1 MAGAYDIGPRV
12 GIDGEKAFN
21 ASIAAIK
28 SNVKNLG
35 SEMKLL
41 TAQFGDNNKSMEA
54 LSAKNEVLRK
64 TITQTEQQLELQNK
78 KYNEQVRVLAN
89 LEGALNKATKE
100 YGEQSAEAIKAQNAF
115 NSYSAKVNKMAADIN
130 QSKAS
135 IASMTRELEDNDR
148 AMEELSGS
156 SGKMNKAF
164 SFAKNAAK
172 KMRDLRTSTD
182 DVAGSMGKAHKHS
195 LTFGDVVKGIVTSEA
210 IIGGFRAIGSAVG
223 DMVRNMAD
231 FAKSGIAVASD
242 LQEVQNVVD
251 VTFGEQGAAAVE
263 DFAKKA
269 AGSFG
274 MSELSAKKFTGTMG
288 AMLKSMNLDDAAVQD
303 MSLALTGLAGDMA
316 SFYNLDAEE
325 AFSKLR
331 SGISGETEPLKQLGI
346 NMSVANLEAYAL
358 SQGINTAW
366 KEMSAA
372 EQATLRYQYIMQTT
386 ADAQG
391 DFARTSDS
399 YANQQRILQLNMENL
414 SASIGKKVL
423 PIITKFSGLLNDLF
437 AGNLSVEGFATR
449 VGTEISN
456 LISGFSANLPA
467 MMEAGGQLIGSVVE
481 GVSRSLPQ
489 VIAAGQKI
497 ITQLQSEIISRLP
510 IAIEWGFSTIEN
522 FASGIVSAVPV
533 IAEKTPLVIDSF
545 LSTVE
550 KYGQEILTKGS
561 EIIGNF
567 AVGIISEIPNLVS
580 KLPQIISSI
589 TRFFADNFP
598 KIAKIGLELVLKL
611 GSAIVSAIPQLVSQ
625 LPAVGKAINDAIR
638 TIIPTL
644 TSTGKDLV
652 KGLWNGAKSWI
663 GQLLSNLRD
672 MAKNIVSTV
681 KNALGIHSPS
691 KVFAEIGKYSAEG
704 IGVGFSDQ
712 IGAVSRQI
720 KSDMGKVIP
729 AAESGIAAAR
739 SGASGVSGASTDM
752 VSAFKEALSG
762 AAVYMDGKRVGSLL
776 TTAQNNTTRAR
787 GQSPAMA

>member
-115 NSYSAKVNKMAADIN
+115 NSYSAKVNKMAAEIN

-135 IASMTRELEDNDR
+135 IANMTRELEDNAQ
-148 AMEELSGS
+148 AMEALSS
-156 SGKMNKAF
+156 NSGKMDKVF
-164 SFAKNAAK
+164 SFAGNAAK
-172 KMRDLRTSTD
+172 KMLGLKTSTD
-182 DVAGSMGKAHKHS
+182 DVADSMEKAHKHS

-210 IIGGFRAIGSAVG
+210 IVGGFRAIGSAVG
-223 DMVRNMAD
+223 DMVRNFAD
-231 FAKSGIAVASD
+231 FAKGGIDVASD

-251 VTFGEQGAAAVE
+251 VTFGEQGSAAVE

-325 AFSKLR
+325 AFAKLR

-346 NMSVANLEAYAL
+346 NMSVANLEAYAM

-372 EQATLRYQYIMQTT
+372 EQATLRYQYIMQAT

-399 YANQQRILQLNMENL
+399 YANQQRILQLNIENL

-423 PIITKFSGLLNDLF
+423 PIITQFSGLLNDLF

-449 VGTEISN
+449 IGTEIGN
-456 LISGFSANLPA
+456 LITEFSANLPA
-467 MMEAGGQLIGSVVE
+467 MMETGSQLIGSVVE

-489 VIAAGQKI
+489 VIAAGSQVLD
-497 ITQLQSEIISRLP
+497 QLVSGLQSGLPGMVESGMDALLGFLDTITAGLPNALQMGFDLLMTVAEGIINKIPDLIARLP
-510 IAIEWGFSTIEN
+510 VLVSEIAKFFTAN
-522 FASGIVSAVPV
+522 FPKFVEMGGKLIFQTASGIIQSIP
-533 IAEKTPLVIDSF
+533 
-545 LSTVE
+545 
-550 KYGQEILTKGS
+550 
-561 EIIGNF
+561 EIINAAG
-567 AVGIISEIPNLVS
+567 
-580 KLPQIISSI
+580 
-589 TRFFADNFP
+589 
-598 KIAKIGLELVLKL
+598 
-611 GSAIVSAIPQLVSQ
+611 
-625 LPAVGKAINDAIR
+625 
-638 TIIPTL
+638 
-644 TSTGKDLV
+644 DLV
-652 KGLWNGAKSWI
+652 EALLTYFIYSVKGFLDI
-663 GQLLSNLRD
+663 G
-672 MAKNIVSTV
+672 KNIVSGIWDGMKSRWTDMTNWITQKVNGIISTV
-681 KNALGIHSPS
+681 KGVLGINSPS
-691 KVFAEIGKYSAEG
+691 KPFTDMGENCADAYGG
-704 IGVGFSDQ
+704 GFSDK
-712 IGAVSRQI
+712 IKSVNRQI

-776 TTAQNNTTRAR
+776 TNAQNNTTRAR
-787 GQSPAMA
+787 GQSPALA

>member
-115 NSYSAKVNKMAADIN
+115 NSYSAKVNKMAAEIN

-135 IASMTRELEDNDR
+135 IANMTRELEDNAQ
-148 AMEELSGS
+148 AMEALSS
-156 SGKMNKAF
+156 NSGKMDKVF
-164 SFAKNAAK
+164 SFAGNAAK
-172 KMRDLRTSTD
+172 KMLGLKTSTD
-182 DVAGSMGKAHKHS
+182 DVAGSMEKAHKHS

-210 IIGGFRAIGSAVG
+210 ILGGFRAIGSAVG
-223 DMVRNMAD
+223 DMVRNFAD

-288 AMLKSMNLDDAAVQD
+288 AMLKSMNLDDDAVQD

-325 AFSKLR
+325 AFAKLR

-346 NMSVANLEAYAL
+346 NMSVANLEAYAM

-372 EQATLRYQYIMQTT
+372 EQATLRYQYIMQAT

-423 PIITKFSGLLNDLF
+423 PIITQFSGLLNDLF

-449 VGTEISN
+449 IGTEIGN
-456 LISGFSANLPA
+456 LITQFSANLPA

-489 VIAAGQKI
+489 VIAAGSQVLDQLVI
-497 ITQLQSEIISRLP
+497 GLQSGLPGMVESGMDALLGFLDTITAGLPNALQMGFDLLMTVAEGIINKIPDLIARLP
-510 IAIEWGFSTIEN
+510 
-522 FASGIVSAVPV
+522 V
-533 IAEKTPLVIDSF
+533 LV
-545 LSTVE
+545 
-550 KYGQEILTKGS
+550 S
-561 EIIGNF
+561 EI
-567 AVGIISEIPNLVS
+567 A
-580 KLPQIISSI
+580 K
-589 TRFFADNFP
+589 FFTANFP
-598 KIAKIGLELVLKL
+598 KFVEMGGKLIFQTASGLIQ
-611 GSAIVSAIPQLVSQ
+611 SIPEI
-625 LPAVGKAINDAIR
+625 INAA
-638 TIIPTL
+638 
-644 TSTGKDLV
+644 GDLV
-652 KGLWNGAKSWI
+652 EALLTYFVYRVKGFLDI
-663 GQLLSNLRD
+663 G
-672 MAKNIVSTV
+672 KNIVSGIWDGMKSRWTDMTNWITQKLNGIISTV
-681 KNALGIHSPS
+681 KGVLGIHSPS

-720 KSDMGKVIP
+720 KSDMGKIIP
-729 AAESGIAAAR
+729 AAESGVVSAR
-739 SGASGVSGASTDM
+739 SGVGSVSSASPDM
-752 VSAFKEALSG
+752 VAAFKEALSG

>member
-89 LEGALNKATKE
+89 LEGALNKATAE
-100 YGEQSAEAIKAQNAF
+100 YGEQSAQAIKAQNAF

-135 IASMTRELEDNDR
+135 IANMTRELEDNAR
-148 AMEELSGS
+148 AMEDLSGS
-156 SGKMNKAF
+156 SGKMDKVF
-164 SFAKNAAK
+164 SFAGNAAK
-172 KMRDLRTSTD
+172 KMLGLKTSTD
-182 DVAGSMGKAHKHS
+182 DVAGSMEKAHKHS

-223 DMVRNMAD
+223 DMVRNFAD
-231 FAKSGIAVASD
+231 FAKGGLEVASD

-251 VTFGEQGAAAVE
+251 VTFGEKGAAAVE

-269 AGSFG
+269 AGNFG

-346 NMSVANLEAYAL
+346 NMSVANLEAYAM

-372 EQATLRYQYIMQTT
+372 EQATLRYQYIMQAT

-391 DFARTSDS
+391 DFARTSDG

-423 PIITKFSGLLNDLF
+423 PIITQFSGLLNDLF
-437 AGNLSVEGFATR
+437 AGNLSIEGFATR

-456 LISGFSANLPA
+456 LISEFSANLPA
-467 MMEAGGQLIGSVVE
+467 MMETGTQLIGSVVE

-489 VIAAGQKI
+489 VIAAGSQVLD
-497 ITQLQSEIISRLP
+497 QLVRGLQSGLPGMVESGMDALLGFLDTITAGLPNALQMGFDLLMTVAEGIINKIPDLIARLP
-510 IAIEWGFSTIEN
+510 
-522 FASGIVSAVPV
+522 V
-533 IAEKTPLVIDSF
+533 LV
-545 LSTVE
+545 
-550 KYGQEILTKGS
+550 S
-561 EIIGNF
+561 EI
-567 AVGIISEIPNLVS
+567 A
-580 KLPQIISSI
+580 K
-589 TRFFADNFP
+589 FFTANFP
-598 KIAKIGLELVLKL
+598 KFVEMGGKLIFQTASGLIQ
-611 GSAIVSAIPQLVSQ
+611 SIPEI
-625 LPAVGKAINDAIR
+625 INAA
-638 TIIPTL
+638 
-644 TSTGKDLV
+644 GDLV
-652 KGLWNGAKSWI
+652 EALMTYFVYRVKGFLDI
-663 GQLLSNLRD
+663 G
-672 MAKNIVSTV
+672 KNIVSGIWDGMKSRWTDMTNWITQKVNGIISTV
-681 KNALGIHSPS
+681 KGVLGIHSPS
-691 KVFAEIGKYSAEG
+691 KAFAEIGKYSAEG

-720 KSDMGKVIP
+720 KTDMGKIIP
-729 AAESGIAAAR
+729 AAESGIVAAR
-739 SGASGVSGASTDM
+739 SGASGISGTSTDM

>member
-89 LEGALNKATKE
+89 LEGALNKATAE
-100 YGEQSAEAIKAQNAF
+100 YGEQSAQAIKAQNAF
-115 NSYSAKVNKMAADIN
+115 NSYSAKVTKLAADIN

-135 IASMTRELEDNDR
+135 IANMTRELEDNAR
-148 AMEELSGS
+148 AMEDLSGS
-156 SGKMNKAF
+156 SGKMDKVF
-164 SFAKNAAK
+164 SFAGNAAK
-172 KMRDLRTSTD
+172 KMLGLKTSTD
-182 DVAGSMGKAHKHS
+182 DVADSMEKAHKHS

-210 IIGGFRAIGSAVG
+210 IVGGFRAIGSAVG

-231 FAKSGIAVASD
+231 FAKGGLEVASD

-251 VTFGEQGAAAVE
+251 VTFGEKGAAVVE

-274 MSELSAKKFTGTMG
+274 MSELSAKQFTGTMG
-288 AMLKSMNLDDAAVQD
+288 AMLKSMNLDDDAVQD

-372 EQATLRYQYIMQTT
+372 EQATLRYQYIMQAT

-423 PIITKFSGLLNDLF
+423 PVITQFSGLLNDLF
-437 AGNLSVEGFATR
+437 AGNMSIEGFSTR
-449 VGTEISN
+449 IGTEIGN
-456 LISGFSANLPA
+456 LITQFSANLPA

-489 VIAAGQKI
+489 VLAAGSQVLD
-497 ITQLQSEIISRLP
+497 QLVSGLQSGLPGMVESGMDALLSFIDTITAGLPDALQMGFDLLMTVAEGIINKIPDLIARLP
-510 IAIEWGFSTIEN
+510 VLISEIAKFFTAN
-522 FASGIVSAVPV
+522 FPKFVEMGGKLIFQTASGIVQSIP
-533 IAEKTPLVIDSF
+533 
-545 LSTVE
+545 
-550 KYGQEILTKGS
+550 
-561 EIIGNF
+561 EIINAAG
-567 AVGIISEIPNLVS
+567 
-580 KLPQIISSI
+580 
-589 TRFFADNFP
+589 
-598 KIAKIGLELVLKL
+598 
-611 GSAIVSAIPQLVSQ
+611 
-625 LPAVGKAINDAIR
+625 
-638 TIIPTL
+638 
-644 TSTGKDLV
+644 DLV
-652 KGLWNGAKSWI
+652 EALLTYFIYRVKGFLDI
-663 GQLLSNLRD
+663 G
-672 MAKNIVSTV
+672 KNIVSGIWDGMKSRWTDMTNWITQKVNGIISTV
-681 KNALGIHSPS
+681 KGVLGINSPS

-720 KSDMGKVIP
+720 KSDMSKVVP
-729 AAESGIAAAR
+729 AAESGIVTAR
-739 SGASGVSGASTDM
+739 SGASAVSGASSDM
-752 VSAFKEALSG
+752 VAAFKEALSG

-776 TTAQNNTTRAR
+776 TNAQNNTTRAR

>member
-115 NSYSAKVNKMAADIN
+115 NSYSAKVNKMAAEIN

-135 IASMTRELEDNDR
+135 IANMTRELEDNAQ
-148 AMEELSGS
+148 AMEALSS
-156 SGKMNKAF
+156 NSGKMDKVF
-164 SFAKNAAK
+164 SFAGNAAK
-172 KMRDLRTSTD
+172 KMLGLKTSTD
-182 DVAGSMGKAHKHS
+182 DVADSMEKAHKHS

-223 DMVRNMAD
+223 DMVRNFAD
-231 FAKSGIAVASD
+231 FAKGGIDVASD

-251 VTFGEQGAAAVE
+251 VTFGEKGAAAVE

-303 MSLALTGLAGDMA
+303 MSLSLTGLAGDIA

-325 AFSKLR
+325 AFAKLR

-346 NMSVANLEAYAL
+346 NMSVANLEAYAM

-372 EQATLRYQYIMQTT
+372 EQATLRYQYIMQAT

-414 SASIGKKVL
+414 SASIGEKVL
-423 PIITKFSGLLNDLF
+423 PIITQFSGLLNDLF

-449 VGTEISN
+449 IGTEIGN
-456 LISGFSANLPA
+456 LITEFSANLPA
-467 MMEAGGQLIGSVVE
+467 MMETGSQLIGSVME

-489 VIAAGQKI
+489 VIAAGSQVLD
-497 ITQLQSEIISRLP
+497 QLVSGLQSGLPGMVESGMDALLGFLDTITAGRPNALQMGFDLLMTVAEGIINKIPDLIARLP
-510 IAIEWGFSTIEN
+510 
-522 FASGIVSAVPV
+522 V
-533 IAEKTPLVIDSF
+533 LV
-545 LSTVE
+545 
-550 KYGQEILTKGS
+550 S
-561 EIIGNF
+561 EI
-567 AVGIISEIPNLVS
+567 A
-580 KLPQIISSI
+580 K
-589 TRFFADNFP
+589 FFTANFP
-598 KIAKIGLELVLKL
+598 KFVEMGGKLIFQTASGLIQ
-611 GSAIVSAIPQLVSQ
+611 SIPEI
-625 LPAVGKAINDAIR
+625 INAA
-638 TIIPTL
+638 
-644 TSTGKDLV
+644 GDLV
-652 KGLWNGAKSWI
+652 EALLTYFIYRVKGFLDI
-663 GQLLSNLRD
+663 G
-672 MAKNIVSTV
+672 KNIVSGIWDGMKSRWTDMTNWITQKVNGIISTV
-681 KNALGIHSPS
+681 KGVLGINSPS

-739 SGASGVSGASTDM
+739 SGASGVSSASTDM

>member
-89 LEGALNKATKE
+89 LEGALNKATAE
-100 YGEQSAEAIKAQNAF
+100 YGEQSSQAIKAQNAF
-115 NSYSAKVNKMAADIN
+115 NSYSARVNKMAADIN

-135 IASMTRELEDNDR
+135 IASMTRELEDNAR
-148 AMEELSGS
+148 AMEDLSGS
-156 SGKMNKAF
+156 SGKMDKVF
-164 SFAKNAAK
+164 SFAGNAAK
-172 KMRDLRTSTD
+172 KMLGLKTSTD
-182 DVAGSMGKAHKHS
+182 DVAGSMEKAHKHS

-251 VTFGEQGAAAVE
+251 VTFGEKGAAAVE

-325 AFSKLR
+325 AFAKLR

-372 EQATLRYQYIMQTT
+372 EQATLRYQYIMQAT

-423 PIITKFSGLLNDLF
+423 PIITQFSGLLNDLF
-437 AGNLSVEGFATR
+437 AGNLSIEGFATR

-467 MMEAGGQLIGSVVE
+467 MMETGTQLIGSVVE

-489 VIAAGQKI
+489 VIAAGSQVLD
-497 ITQLQSEIISRLP
+497 QLVSGLQSGLPGMVESGMDALLGFLDTITAGLPNALQMGFDLLMTVAEGIINKIPDLIARLP
-510 IAIEWGFSTIEN
+510 
-522 FASGIVSAVPV
+522 V
-533 IAEKTPLVIDSF
+533 LV
-545 LSTVE
+545 
-550 KYGQEILTKGS
+550 S
-561 EIIGNF
+561 EI
-567 AVGIISEIPNLVS
+567 A
-580 KLPQIISSI
+580 K
-589 TRFFADNFP
+589 FFTANFP
-598 KIAKIGLELVLKL
+598 KFVEMGGKLIFQTASGLIQ
-611 GSAIVSAIPQLVSQ
+611 SIPEI
-625 LPAVGKAINDAIR
+625 INAA
-638 TIIPTL
+638 
-644 TSTGKDLV
+644 GDLV
-652 KGLWNGAKSWI
+652 EALMTYFVYRVKGFLDI
-663 GQLLSNLRD
+663 G
-672 MAKNIVSTV
+672 KNIVSGIWDGMKSRWTDMTNWITQKVNGIISTV
-681 KNALGIHSPS
+681 KGVLGIHSPS

-720 KSDMGKVIP
+720 KSDMGKIIP
-729 AAESGIAAAR
+729 AAENGALAVR
-739 SGASGVSGASTDM
+739 SGSTGGVPGASSDM
-752 VSAFKEALSG
+752 VAAFKEALSG

>member
-89 LEGALNKATKE
+89 LEGSLNKATKE

-135 IASMTRELEDNDR
+135 IANMTRELEDNAR
-148 AMEELSGS
+148 AMEDLSGS
-156 SGKMNKAF
+156 SGKMDNVF
-164 SFAKNAAK
+164 SFAGNAAK
-172 KMRDLRTSTD
+172 KMLGLKTSTD
-182 DVAGSMGKAHKHS
+182 DVADSMENAHKHS

-210 IIGGFRAIGSAVG
+210 IVGGFRAIGSAVG
-223 DMVRNMAD
+223 DMVRNLAD
-231 FAKSGIAVASD
+231 FAKGGLEVASD

-251 VTFGEQGAAAVE
+251 VTFGEKGAAVVE

-288 AMLKSMNLDDAAVQD
+288 AMLKSMNLDDDAVQD

-372 EQATLRYQYIMQTT
+372 EQATLRYQYIMQAT

-399 YANQQRILQLNMENL
+399 YANQQRILQLNLENL
-414 SASIGKKVL
+414 SASIGGKVL
-423 PIITKFSGLLNDLF
+423 PIITQFSGLLNDLF

-449 VGTEISN
+449 IGTEIGN
-456 LISGFSANLPA
+456 LITGFSANLPA
-467 MMEAGGQLIGSVVE
+467 MMETGTQLIGSVVE

-489 VIAAGQKI
+489 VIAAGSQVLD
-497 ITQLQSEIISRLP
+497 QLVSGLQSGLPGMVESGMDALLGFLDTITAGLPNALQMGFDLLMTVAEGIINKIPDLIARLP
-510 IAIEWGFSTIEN
+510 
-522 FASGIVSAVPV
+522 V
-533 IAEKTPLVIDSF
+533 LV
-545 LSTVE
+545 
-550 KYGQEILTKGS
+550 S
-561 EIIGNF
+561 EI
-567 AVGIISEIPNLVS
+567 A
-580 KLPQIISSI
+580 K
-589 TRFFADNFP
+589 FFTANFP
-598 KIAKIGLELVLKL
+598 KFVEMGGKLIFQTASGLIQ
-611 GSAIVSAIPQLVSQ
+611 SIPEI
-625 LPAVGKAINDAIR
+625 INAA
-638 TIIPTL
+638 
-644 TSTGKDLV
+644 GDLV
-652 KGLWNGAKSWI
+652 EALMTYFVYRVKGFLDI
-663 GQLLSNLRD
+663 G
-672 MAKNIVSTV
+672 KNIVSGIWDGMKSRWTDMTNWITQKVNGIISTV
-681 KNALGIHSPS
+681 KGVLGIHSPS

-729 AAESGIAAAR
+729 AAESGIVAAR
-739 SGASGVSGASTDM
+739 SGASGVSGASPDM
-752 VSAFKEALSG
+752 VAAFKEALSG

>member
-115 NSYSAKVNKMAADIN
+115 NSYSAKVNKMAANIN

-135 IASMTRELEDNDR
+135 IANMTRELEDNAQ
-148 AMEELSGS
+148 AMEALSS
-156 SGKMNKAF
+156 NSGKMDKVF
-164 SFAKNAAK
+164 SFAGNAAK
-172 KMRDLRTSTD
+172 KMLGLKTSTD
-182 DVAGSMGKAHKHS
+182 DVADSMEKAHKHS

-210 IIGGFRAIGSAVG
+210 IVGGFRAIGSAVG
-223 DMVRNMAD
+223 DMVRNFAD
-231 FAKSGIAVASD
+231 FAKGGIDVASD

-251 VTFGEQGAAAVE
+251 VTFGEKGAAAVE

-346 NMSVANLEAYAL
+346 NMSVANLEAYAM

-372 EQATLRYQYIMQTT
+372 EQATLRYQYIMQAT

-423 PIITKFSGLLNDLF
+423 PIITQFSGLLNDLF

-449 VGTEISN
+449 IGTEIGN
-456 LISGFSANLPA
+456 LITGFSANLPA

-489 VIAAGQKI
+489 VIAAGSQVLD
-497 ITQLQSEIISRLP
+497 QLVSGLQSGLPGMVESGMDALLGFLDTITAGLPNALQMGFDLLMTVAEGIINKIPDLIARLP
-510 IAIEWGFSTIEN
+510 
-522 FASGIVSAVPV
+522 V
-533 IAEKTPLVIDSF
+533 LV
-545 LSTVE
+545 
-550 KYGQEILTKGS
+550 S
-561 EIIGNF
+561 EI
-567 AVGIISEIPNLVS
+567 A
-580 KLPQIISSI
+580 K
-589 TRFFADNFP
+589 FFTANFP
-598 KIAKIGLELVLKL
+598 KFVEMGGKLIFQTASGLIQ
-611 GSAIVSAIPQLVSQ
+611 SIPEI
-625 LPAVGKAINDAIR
+625 INAA
-638 TIIPTL
+638 
-644 TSTGKDLV
+644 GDLV
-652 KGLWNGAKSWI
+652 EALLTYFIYRVKGFLDI
-663 GQLLSNLRD
+663 G
-672 MAKNIVSTV
+672 KNIVSGIWDGMKSRWTDMTNWITQKVNGIISTV
-681 KNALGIHSPS
+681 KGVLGIHSPS

-720 KSDMGKVIP
+720 KSDMGKIIP
-729 AAESGIAAAR
+729 AAESGAATAKR
-739 SGASGVSGASTDM
+739 SAISATGASPDM
-752 VSAFKEALSG
+752 VAAFKEALSG

-776 TTAQNNTTRAR
+776 TNAQNNTTRAR

>member
-89 LEGALNKATKE
+89 LEGALNKATAE
-100 YGEQSAEAIKAQNAF
+100 YGEQSAQAIKAQNAF
-115 NSYSAKVNKMAADIN
+115 NSYSAKVNKLAADIN

-135 IASMTRELEDNDR
+135 IANMTRELKDNDR
-148 AMEELSGS
+148 AMEDLSGN
-156 SGKMNKAF
+156 SGKMDKAF

-172 KMRDLRTSTD
+172 KMRDLRTNTD
-182 DVAGSMGKAHKHS
+182 DVAGSMEKAHKHS
-195 LTFGDVVKGIVTSEA
+195 LTFGDVVKGIVTSQA
-210 IIGGFRAIGSAVG
+210 IVGGFRAIGNAVG

-251 VTFGEQGAAAVE
+251 VTFGEQGAAVVE

-372 EQATLRYQYIMQTT
+372 EQATLRYQYIMQAT

-423 PIITKFSGLLNDLF
+423 PIITQFSGLLNDLF
-437 AGNLSVEGFATR
+437 AGNLSIEGFATR
-449 VGTEISN
+449 VGTEIGN

-489 VIAAGQKI
+489 VIAAGSQVLEQMVSGLQAGLPGMVESGMDALLSFIDTITAGLPDALQMGFDLLMTVAEGIIRKI
-497 ITQLQSEIISRLP
+497 PDLIARLPVLISEI
-510 IAIEWGFSTIEN
+510 AKFFTAN
-522 FASGIVSAVPV
+522 FPKFVEMGGKLIFQTASGIVQSIP
-533 IAEKTPLVIDSF
+533 
-545 LSTVE
+545 
-550 KYGQEILTKGS
+550 
-561 EIIGNF
+561 EIINAAG
-567 AVGIISEIPNLVS
+567 
-580 KLPQIISSI
+580 
-589 TRFFADNFP
+589 
-598 KIAKIGLELVLKL
+598 
-611 GSAIVSAIPQLVSQ
+611 
-625 LPAVGKAINDAIR
+625 
-638 TIIPTL
+638 
-644 TSTGKDLV
+644 DLV
-652 KGLWNGAKSWI
+652 EALLTYFIYRVKGFIDI
-663 GQLLSNLRD
+663 G
-672 MAKNIVSTV
+672 KNIVSGIWDGMKARWTDMTNWITQKVNGIISTV
-681 KNALGIHSPS
+681 KGVLGIHSPS

-720 KSDMGKVIP
+720 KSDMGKIIP
-729 AAESGIAAAR
+729 ATESGAVAVRSGGTGRA
-739 SGASGVSGASTDM
+739 SGASSDM
-752 VSAFKEALSG
+752 VAAFKEALSG

-776 TTAQNNTTRAR
+776 TNAQNNTTRAR
-787 GQSPAMA
+787 GQSPALA

>member
-12 GIDGEKAFN
+12 GVDGEKAFN

-115 NSYSAKVNKMAADIN
+115 NSYSARVNKMAADIN

-135 IASMTRELEDNDR
+135 IANMTRELEDNAR
-148 AMEELSGS
+148 AMEDLSGS
-156 SGKMNKAF
+156 SGKMDKVF
-164 SFAKNAAK
+164 SFAGNAAK
-172 KMRDLRTSTD
+172 KMLGLKTSTD
-182 DVAGSMGKAHKHS
+182 DVAGSMEKAHKHS

-231 FAKSGIAVASD
+231 FVKSGIAVASD

-251 VTFGEQGAAAVE
+251 VTFGEQGAAVVE

-372 EQATLRYQYIMQTT
+372 EQATLRYQYIMQAT

-423 PIITKFSGLLNDLF
+423 PITTQFSGLLNDLF
-437 AGNLSVEGFATR
+437 AGNLSIEGFATR

-489 VIAAGQKI
+489 VIAAGSQVLDQLVSGLQAGLPGMVESGMDALLGFLDTITAGLPDALQMGFDLLMTVAEGIINKI
-497 ITQLQSEIISRLP
+497 PDLIARLPVLVSEI
-510 IAIEWGFSTIEN
+510 AKFFTAN
-522 FASGIVSAVPV
+522 FPKFVEMGGKLIFQTASGIVQSIP
-533 IAEKTPLVIDSF
+533 
-545 LSTVE
+545 
-550 KYGQEILTKGS
+550 
-561 EIIGNF
+561 EIINAAGDLVEAIMTYFVYRVKGFVDIGKNL
-567 AVGIISEIPNLVS
+567 VGGIWDGMKSRWTDMTNWITQKVNGIIS
-580 KLPQIISSI
+580 
-589 TRFFADNFP
+589 T
-598 KIAKIGLELVLKL
+598 
-611 GSAIVSAIPQLVSQ
+611 
-625 LPAVGKAINDAIR
+625 
-638 TIIPTL
+638 
-644 TSTGKDLV
+644 V
-652 KGLWNGAKSWI
+652 KG
-663 GQLLSNLRD
+663 
-672 MAKNIVSTV
+672 V
-681 KNALGIHSPS
+681 LGIHSPS

-720 KSDMGKVIP
+720 KSDMGKIIP
-729 AAESGIAAAR
+729 AAESGVTAAR
-739 SGASGVSGASTDM
+739 SGASGVSAASPDM

-776 TTAQNNTTRAR
+776 TNAQNNTTRAR
-787 GQSPAMA
+787 GQSPALA

>member
-135 IASMTRELEDNDR
+135 IASMTRELEDNAR
-148 AMEELSGS
+148 AMEDLSGS
-156 SGKMNKAF
+156 SGKMDKVF
-164 SFAKNAAK
+164 SFAGNAAK
-172 KMRDLRTSTD
+172 KMLGLKTSTD
-182 DVAGSMGKAHKHS
+182 DVAGSMEKAHKHS

-231 FAKSGIAVASD
+231 YAKSGIAVASD

-303 MSLALTGLAGDMA
+303 MSLSLTGLAGDMA

-325 AFSKLR
+325 AFAKLR

-346 NMSVANLEAYAL
+346 NMSVANLEAYAM

-372 EQATLRYQYIMQTT
+372 EQATLRYQYIMQAT

-414 SASIGKKVL
+414 SASIGGKVL
-423 PIITKFSGLLNDLF
+423 PIITQFSGLLNDLF

-449 VGTEISN
+449 IGTEIGN
-456 LISGFSANLPA
+456 LITEFSANLPA
-467 MMEAGGQLIGSVVE
+467 MMETGSQLIGSVVE

-489 VIAAGQKI
+489 VIAAGSQVLD
-497 ITQLQSEIISRLP
+497 QLVSGLQSGLPGMVESGMDALLGFLDTITAGLPNALQMGFDLLMTVAEGIINKIPDLIARLP
-510 IAIEWGFSTIEN
+510 
-522 FASGIVSAVPV
+522 V
-533 IAEKTPLVIDSF
+533 LV
-545 LSTVE
+545 
-550 KYGQEILTKGS
+550 S
-561 EIIGNF
+561 EI
-567 AVGIISEIPNLVS
+567 A
-580 KLPQIISSI
+580 K
-589 TRFFADNFP
+589 FFTANFP
-598 KIAKIGLELVLKL
+598 KFVEMGGKLIFQTASGLIQ
-611 GSAIVSAIPQLVSQ
+611 SIPEI
-625 LPAVGKAINDAIR
+625 INAA
-638 TIIPTL
+638 
-644 TSTGKDLV
+644 GDLV
-652 KGLWNGAKSWI
+652 EALLTYFVYRVKGFLDI
-663 GQLLSNLRD
+663 G
-672 MAKNIVSTV
+672 KNIVSGIWDGMKSSWTDMTNWITQKVNGIISTV
-681 KNALGIHSPS
+681 KGVLGINSPS

-720 KSDMGKVIP
+720 KSDMGKIIP
-729 AAESGIAAAR
+729 AAASGVVSAR
-739 SGASGVSGASTDM
+739 SGVGSVSGASPDM
-752 VSAFKEALSG
+752 VAAFKEALSG

>member
-135 IASMTRELEDNDR
+135 IANMTRELEDNAQ
-148 AMEELSGS
+148 AMEALSS
-156 SGKMNKAF
+156 NSGKMDKVF
-164 SFAKNAAK
+164 SFAGNAAK
-172 KMRDLRTSTD
+172 KMLGLKTSTD
-182 DVAGSMGKAHKHS
+182 DVSNSMEKAHKHS

-223 DMVRNMAD
+223 DMVRNFAD
-231 FAKSGIAVASD
+231 FAKGGIDVASD

-251 VTFGEQGAAAVE
+251 VTFGEKGAAAVE

-346 NMSVANLEAYAL
+346 NMSVANLEAYAM

-372 EQATLRYQYIMQTT
+372 EQATLRYQYIMQAT

-423 PIITKFSGLLNDLF
+423 PIITQFSGLLNDLF

-449 VGTEISN
+449 ISTEIGN
-456 LISGFSANLPA
+456 LITGFSANLPA
-467 MMEAGGQLIGSVVE
+467 MMETGGQLIGSVVE

-489 VIAAGQKI
+489 VIAAGSQVLD
-497 ITQLQSEIISRLP
+497 QLVSGLQSGLPGMVESGMDALLGFLDTITAGLPNALQMGFDLLMTVAEGIINKIPDLIARLP
-510 IAIEWGFSTIEN
+510 VLVSEIAKFFTAN
-522 FASGIVSAVPV
+522 FPKFVEMGGKLIFQTASGIIQSIP
-533 IAEKTPLVIDSF
+533 
-545 LSTVE
+545 
-550 KYGQEILTKGS
+550 
-561 EIIGNF
+561 EIINAAG
-567 AVGIISEIPNLVS
+567 
-580 KLPQIISSI
+580 
-589 TRFFADNFP
+589 
-598 KIAKIGLELVLKL
+598 
-611 GSAIVSAIPQLVSQ
+611 
-625 LPAVGKAINDAIR
+625 
-638 TIIPTL
+638 
-644 TSTGKDLV
+644 DLV
-652 KGLWNGAKSWI
+652 EALLTYFIYRVKGFLDI
-663 GQLLSNLRD
+663 G
-672 MAKNIVSTV
+672 KNIVSGIWDGMKSRWTDMTNWITQKVNGIISTV
-681 KNALGIHSPS
+681 KGVLGIHSPS

-720 KSDMGKVIP
+720 KSDMGKIIP
-729 AAESGIAAAR
+729 AAESGVVSAR
-739 SGASGVSGASTDM
+739 SGVGSVSSASPDM
-752 VSAFKEALSG
+752 VAAFKEALSG

>member
-115 NSYSAKVNKMAADIN
+115 NSYSARVNKMAADIN

-135 IASMTRELEDNDR
+135 IASMTRELKDNDR
-148 AMEELSGS
+148 AMEDLSGN
-156 SGKMNKAF
+156 SGKMDKAF

-172 KMRDLRTSTD
+172 KMRDLRTNTD
-182 DVAGSMGKAHKHS
+182 DVAGSMEKAHKHS

-251 VTFGEQGAAAVE
+251 VTFGEQGAAVVE

-331 SGISGETEPLKQLGI
+331 SGLSGETEPLKQLGI

-372 EQATLRYQYIMQTT
+372 EQATLRYQYIMQAT

-423 PIITKFSGLLNDLF
+423 PIITQFSGLLNGLF

-456 LISGFSANLPA
+456 LTSGFSANLPA
-467 MMEAGGQLIGSVVE
+467 MMEAGSQLIGSVVG

-489 VIAAGQKI
+489 AIVAGQKI
-497 ITQLQSEIISRLP
+497 LTQLQSEIISRLP
-510 IAIEWGFSTIEN
+510 IAIEWGFSAIEN

-720 KSDMGKVIP
+720 KSDMGKIIP
-729 AAESGIAAAR
+729 AAESGVTAAR
-739 SGASGVSGASTDM
+739 SSASGVSGASTDM

-776 TTAQNNTTRAR
+776 TNAQNNTTRAR
-787 GQSPAMA
+787 GQSPALA

>member
-115 NSYSAKVNKMAADIN
+115 NSYSAKVNKMAAEIN

-135 IASMTRELEDNDR
+135 IANMTRELEDNAQ
-148 AMEELSGS
+148 AMEALSS
-156 SGKMNKAF
+156 NSGKMDKVF
-164 SFAKNAAK
+164 SFAGNAAK
-172 KMRDLRTSTD
+172 KMLGLKTSTD
-182 DVAGSMGKAHKHS
+182 DVADSMEKAHNHS

-210 IIGGFRAIGSAVG
+210 IVGGFRAIGSAVG
-223 DMVRNMAD
+223 DMVRNFAD
-231 FAKSGIAVASD
+231 FAKGGIDVASD

-288 AMLKSMNLDDAAVQD
+288 AMLKSMNLDDDAVQD

-372 EQATLRYQYIMQTT
+372 EQATLRYQYIMQAT

-414 SASIGKKVL
+414 SASIGGKVL
-423 PIITKFSGLLNDLF
+423 PIITQFSGLLNDLF

-449 VGTEISN
+449 IGTEIGN
-456 LISGFSANLPA
+456 LITQFSANLPA

-489 VIAAGQKI
+489 VLAAGSQVLDQLVSGLQSGLPGMVESGMNALLSFLDAITAGLPDALQMGFDLLMTVAEGIIQKI
-497 ITQLQSEIISRLP
+497 PDLIARLP
-510 IAIEWGFSTIEN
+510 QLISSLARFFIEN
-522 FASGIVSAVPV
+522 WPKVIDMGGQLVYSLAKGVVQNIPELLSSALDLVEAVLTFFTEKIRFFRDIGVNIVSGLWDG
-533 IAEKTPLVIDSF
+533 IKSRWTNMTSWLTEKVD
-545 LSTVE
+545 
-550 KYGQEILTKGS
+550 
-561 EIIGNF
+561 
-567 AVGIISEIPNLVS
+567 GIIS
-580 KLPQIISSI
+580 
-589 TRFFADNFP
+589 T
-598 KIAKIGLELVLKL
+598 
-611 GSAIVSAIPQLVSQ
+611 
-625 LPAVGKAINDAIR
+625 
-638 TIIPTL
+638 
-644 TSTGKDLV
+644 V
-652 KGLWNGAKSWI
+652 KG
-663 GQLLSNLRD
+663 
-672 MAKNIVSTV
+672 V
-681 KNALGIHSPS
+681 LGINSPS

-720 KSDMGKVIP
+720 KSDMGKIIP
-729 AAESGIAAAR
+729 AAESGAVAVR
-739 SGASGVSGASTDM
+739 SGSTSGVSSASSDM
-752 VSAFKEALSG
+752 VAAFKEALSG

>member
-115 NSYSAKVNKMAADIN
+115 NSYSAKVNKMAAEIN

-135 IASMTRELEDNDR
+135 IANMTRELEDNAQ
-148 AMEELSGS
+148 AMEALSS
-156 SGKMNKAF
+156 NSGKMDKVF
-164 SFAKNAAK
+164 SFAGNAAK
-172 KMRDLRTSTD
+172 KMLGLKTSTD
-182 DVAGSMGKAHKHS
+182 DVSNSMEKAHKHS

-223 DMVRNMAD
+223 DMVRNFAD
-231 FAKSGIAVASD
+231 FAKGGIDVASD

-251 VTFGEQGAAAVE
+251 VTFGEKGAAAVE

-346 NMSVANLEAYAL
+346 NMSVANLEAYAM

-372 EQATLRYQYIMQTT
+372 EQATLRYQYIMQAT

-423 PIITKFSGLLNDLF
+423 PIITQFSGLLNDLF

-449 VGTEISN
+449 IGTEIGN
-456 LISGFSANLPA
+456 LITGFSANLPA

-489 VIAAGQKI
+489 VIAAGSQVLD
-497 ITQLQSEIISRLP
+497 QLVSGLQSGLPGMVESGMDALLGFLDTITAGLPNALQMGFDLLMTVAEGIINKIPDLIARLP
-510 IAIEWGFSTIEN
+510 
-522 FASGIVSAVPV
+522 V
-533 IAEKTPLVIDSF
+533 LV
-545 LSTVE
+545 
-550 KYGQEILTKGS
+550 S
-561 EIIGNF
+561 EI
-567 AVGIISEIPNLVS
+567 A
-580 KLPQIISSI
+580 K
-589 TRFFADNFP
+589 FFTANFP
-598 KIAKIGLELVLKL
+598 KFVEMGGKLIFQTASGLIQ
-611 GSAIVSAIPQLVSQ
+611 SIPEI
-625 LPAVGKAINDAIR
+625 INAA
-638 TIIPTL
+638 
-644 TSTGKDLV
+644 GDLV
-652 KGLWNGAKSWI
+652 EALLTYFVYRVKGFLDI
-663 GQLLSNLRD
+663 G
-672 MAKNIVSTV
+672 KNIVSGIWDGMKSRWTDMTNWITQKVNGIISTV
-681 KNALGIHSPS
+681 KGALGIHSPS

-720 KSDMGKVIP
+720 KSDMGKIIP
-729 AAESGIAAAR
+729 AAESGVVSAK
-739 SGASGVSGASTDM
+739 SGVGSVSSASPDM
-752 VSAFKEALSG
+752 VAAFKEALSG

>member
-135 IASMTRELEDNDR
+135 IANMTRELEDNAR
-148 AMEELSGS
+148 AMEDLSGS
-156 SGKMNKAF
+156 SGKMDKVF
-164 SFAKNAAK
+164 SFAGNATK
-172 KMRDLRTSTD
+172 KMLGLKTSTD
-182 DVAGSMGKAHKHS
+182 DVAGSMEKAHKHS

-223 DMVRNMAD
+223 DMVRNFAD

-251 VTFGEQGAAAVE
+251 VTFGEKGAAAVE

-346 NMSVANLEAYAL
+346 NMSVANLEAYAM

-372 EQATLRYQYIMQTT
+372 EQATLRYQYIMQAT

-423 PIITKFSGLLNDLF
+423 PIITQFSGLLNDLF
-437 AGNLSVEGFATR
+437 AGNLSIEGFATR

-467 MMEAGGQLIGSVVE
+467 MMETGTQLIGSVVE

-489 VIAAGQKI
+489 VIAAGSQVLD
-497 ITQLQSEIISRLP
+497 QLVSGLQSGLPGMVESGMDALLGFLDTITAGLPNALQMGFDLLMTVAEGIINKIPDLIARLP
-510 IAIEWGFSTIEN
+510 
-522 FASGIVSAVPV
+522 V
-533 IAEKTPLVIDSF
+533 LV
-545 LSTVE
+545 
-550 KYGQEILTKGS
+550 S
-561 EIIGNF
+561 EI
-567 AVGIISEIPNLVS
+567 A
-580 KLPQIISSI
+580 K
-589 TRFFADNFP
+589 FFTANFP
-598 KIAKIGLELVLKL
+598 KFVEMGGKLIFQTASGLIQ
-611 GSAIVSAIPQLVSQ
+611 SIPEI
-625 LPAVGKAINDAIR
+625 INAA
-638 TIIPTL
+638 
-644 TSTGKDLV
+644 GDLV
-652 KGLWNGAKSWI
+652 EALLTYFIYRVKGFLDI
-663 GQLLSNLRD
+663 G
-672 MAKNIVSTV
+672 KNIVSGIWDGMKARWTDMTNWITQKVNGIISTV
-681 KNALGIHSPS
+681 KGVLGINSPS

-729 AAESGIAAAR
+729 AAESGIVAAR

>member
-89 LEGALNKATKE
+89 LEGALNKATAE
-100 YGEQSAEAIKAQNAF
+100 YGEQSAQAIKAQNAF
-115 NSYSAKVNKMAADIN
+115 NSYSAKVNKLAADIN

-135 IASMTRELEDNDR
+135 IANMTRELKDNDR
-148 AMEELSGS
+148 AMEDLSGN
-156 SGKMNKAF
+156 SGKMDKAF

-172 KMRDLRTSTD
+172 KMRDLRTNTD
-182 DVAGSMGKAHKHS
+182 DVAGSMEKAHKHS
-195 LTFGDVVKGIVTSEA
+195 LTFGDVVKGIVTSQA
-210 IIGGFRAIGSAVG
+210 IVGGFRAIGNAVG

-251 VTFGEQGAAAVE
+251 VTFGEKGAAAVE

-346 NMSVANLEAYAL
+346 NMNVANLEAYAL

-372 EQATLRYQYIMQTT
+372 EQATLRYQYIMQAT

-423 PIITKFSGLLNDLF
+423 PIITQFSGLLNDLF
-437 AGNLSVEGFATR
+437 AGNLSIEGFATR
-449 VGTEISN
+449 VGTEIGN

-489 VIAAGQKI
+489 VIAAGSQVLEQMVSGLQAGLPGMVESGMDALLSFIDTITAGLPDALQMGFDLLMTVAEGIIRKI
-497 ITQLQSEIISRLP
+497 PDLIARLPVLISEI
-510 IAIEWGFSTIEN
+510 AKFFTAN
-522 FASGIVSAVPV
+522 FPKFVEMGGKLIFQTASGIVQSIP
-533 IAEKTPLVIDSF
+533 
-545 LSTVE
+545 
-550 KYGQEILTKGS
+550 
-561 EIIGNF
+561 EIINAAG
-567 AVGIISEIPNLVS
+567 
-580 KLPQIISSI
+580 
-589 TRFFADNFP
+589 
-598 KIAKIGLELVLKL
+598 
-611 GSAIVSAIPQLVSQ
+611 
-625 LPAVGKAINDAIR
+625 
-638 TIIPTL
+638 
-644 TSTGKDLV
+644 DLV
-652 KGLWNGAKSWI
+652 EALLTYFIYRVKGFIDI
-663 GQLLSNLRD
+663 G
-672 MAKNIVSTV
+672 KNIVSGIWDGMKARWTDMTNWITQKVNGIISTV
-681 KNALGIHSPS
+681 KGVLGIHSPS

-720 KSDMGKVIP
+720 KSDMGKIIP
-729 AAESGIAAAR
+729 ATESGAVAVRSGGTGRA
-739 SGASGVSGASTDM
+739 SGASSDM
-752 VSAFKEALSG
+752 VAAFKEALSG

-776 TTAQNNTTRAR
+776 TNAQNNTTRAR
-787 GQSPAMA
+787 GQSPALA

>member
-115 NSYSAKVNKMAADIN
+115 NSYSAKVNKMAAEIN

-135 IASMTRELEDNDR
+135 IANMTRELEDNAQ
-148 AMEELSGS
+148 AMEALSS
-156 SGKMNKAF
+156 NSGKMDKVF
-164 SFAKNAAK
+164 SFAGNAAK
-172 KMRDLRTSTD
+172 KMLGLKTSTD
-182 DVAGSMGKAHKHS
+182 DVAGSMEKAHKHS

-210 IIGGFRAIGSAVG
+210 ILGGFRAIGSAVG
-223 DMVRNMAD
+223 DMVRNFAD

-346 NMSVANLEAYAL
+346 NMSVANLEAYAM

-372 EQATLRYQYIMQTT
+372 EQATLRYQYIMQAT

-423 PIITKFSGLLNDLF
+423 PIITQFSGLLNDLF

-449 VGTEISN
+449 IGTEIGN
-456 LISGFSANLPA
+456 LITGFSANLPA

-481 GVSRSLPQ
+481 GLSRSLPQ
-489 VIAAGQKI
+489 VIAAGSQVLD
-497 ITQLQSEIISRLP
+497 QLVSGLQSGLPGMVESGMDALLGFLDTITAGLPNALQMGFDLLMTVAEGIINKIPDLIARLP
-510 IAIEWGFSTIEN
+510 
-522 FASGIVSAVPV
+522 V
-533 IAEKTPLVIDSF
+533 LV
-545 LSTVE
+545 
-550 KYGQEILTKGS
+550 S
-561 EIIGNF
+561 EI
-567 AVGIISEIPNLVS
+567 A
-580 KLPQIISSI
+580 K
-589 TRFFADNFP
+589 FFTANFP
-598 KIAKIGLELVLKL
+598 KFVEMGGKLIFQTASGLIQ
-611 GSAIVSAIPQLVSQ
+611 SIPEI
-625 LPAVGKAINDAIR
+625 INAA
-638 TIIPTL
+638 
-644 TSTGKDLV
+644 GDLV
-652 KGLWNGAKSWI
+652 EALLTYFVYRVKGFLDI
-663 GQLLSNLRD
+663 G
-672 MAKNIVSTV
+672 KNIVSGIWDGMKSRWTDMTNWITQKVNGIISTV
-681 KNALGIHSPS
+681 KGVLGIHSPS

-720 KSDMGKVIP
+720 KSDMGKIIP
-729 AAESGIAAAR
+729 AAESGVVSAR
-739 SGASGVSGASTDM
+739 SGVGSVSSASPDM
-752 VSAFKEALSG
+752 VAAFKEALSG

>member
-135 IASMTRELEDNDR
+135 IANMTRELEDNAQ
-148 AMEELSGS
+148 AMEALSS
-156 SGKMNKAF
+156 NSGKMDKVF
-164 SFAKNAAK
+164 SFAGNAAK
-172 KMRDLRTSTD
+172 KMLGLKTSTD
-182 DVAGSMGKAHKHS
+182 DVSNSMEKAHKHS

-210 IIGGFRAIGSAVG
+210 IIGGFRAIGSAVD
-223 DMVRNMAD
+223 DMVRNFAD
-231 FAKSGIAVASD
+231 FAKGGIDVASD

-251 VTFGEQGAAAVE
+251 VTFGEKGAAAVE

-346 NMSVANLEAYAL
+346 NMSVANLEAYAM

-372 EQATLRYQYIMQTT
+372 EQATLRYQYIMQAT

-423 PIITKFSGLLNDLF
+423 PIITQFSGLLNDLF

-449 VGTEISN
+449 IGTEIGN
-456 LISGFSANLPA
+456 LITGFSANLPA

-489 VIAAGQKI
+489 VIAAGSQVLD
-497 ITQLQSEIISRLP
+497 QLVSGLQSGLPGMVESGMDALLGFLDTITAGLPNALQMGFDLLMTVAEGIINKIPDLIARLP
-510 IAIEWGFSTIEN
+510 
-522 FASGIVSAVPV
+522 V
-533 IAEKTPLVIDSF
+533 LV
-545 LSTVE
+545 
-550 KYGQEILTKGS
+550 S
-561 EIIGNF
+561 EI
-567 AVGIISEIPNLVS
+567 A
-580 KLPQIISSI
+580 K
-589 TRFFADNFP
+589 FFTANFP
-598 KIAKIGLELVLKL
+598 KFVEMGGKLIFQTASGLIQ
-611 GSAIVSAIPQLVSQ
+611 SIPEI
-625 LPAVGKAINDAIR
+625 INAA
-638 TIIPTL
+638 
-644 TSTGKDLV
+644 GDLV
-652 KGLWNGAKSWI
+652 EALLTYFVYRVKGFLDI
-663 GQLLSNLRD
+663 G
-672 MAKNIVSTV
+672 KNIVSGIWDGMKSRWTDMTNWITQKVNGIISTV
-681 KNALGIHSPS
+681 KGVLGIHSPS
-691 KVFAEIGKYSAEG
+691 EAFAEIGKYSAEG

-720 KSDMGKVIP
+720 KSDIGKIIP
-729 AAESGIAAAR
+729 AAESGVVTAR
-739 SGASGVSGASTDM
+739 SGVGSVSSASPDM
-752 VSAFKEALSG
+752 VAAFKEALSG

>member
-89 LEGALNKATKE
+89 LEGALNKATAE
-100 YGEQSAEAIKAQNAF
+100 YGEQSAQAIKAQNAF

-135 IASMTRELEDNDR
+135 IANMTRELEDNAR
-148 AMEELSGS
+148 AMEDLSGS
-156 SGKMNKAF
+156 SGKMEKVF
-164 SFAKNAAK
+164 SFAGNAAK
-172 KMRDLRTSTD
+172 KMLGLKTSTD
-182 DVAGSMGKAHKHS
+182 DVAGSMEKAHKHS

-210 IIGGFRAIGSAVG
+210 IIGGFCAIGSAVG
-223 DMVRNMAD
+223 DMVRNFAD
-231 FAKSGIAVASD
+231 FAKGGLEVASD

-372 EQATLRYQYIMQTT
+372 EQATLRYQYIMQAT

-423 PIITKFSGLLNDLF
+423 PIITQFSGLLNDLF
-437 AGNLSVEGFATR
+437 AGNLSIEGFATR

-489 VIAAGQKI
+489 VIAAGSQVLD
-497 ITQLQSEIISRLP
+497 QLVSGLQSGLPGMVESGMDALLGFLDTITAGLPNALQMGFDLLMTVAEGIINKIPDLIARLP
-510 IAIEWGFSTIEN
+510 
-522 FASGIVSAVPV
+522 V
-533 IAEKTPLVIDSF
+533 LV
-545 LSTVE
+545 
-550 KYGQEILTKGS
+550 S
-561 EIIGNF
+561 EI
-567 AVGIISEIPNLVS
+567 A
-580 KLPQIISSI
+580 K
-589 TRFFADNFP
+589 FFTANFP
-598 KIAKIGLELVLKL
+598 KFVEMGGKLIFQTASGLIQ
-611 GSAIVSAIPQLVSQ
+611 SIPEI
-625 LPAVGKAINDAIR
+625 INAA
-638 TIIPTL
+638 
-644 TSTGKDLV
+644 GDLV
-652 KGLWNGAKSWI
+652 EALMTYFVYRVKGFLDI
-663 GQLLSNLRD
+663 G
-672 MAKNIVSTV
+672 KNIVSGIWDGMKSRWTDMTNWITQKVNGIISTV
-681 KNALGIHSPS
+681 KGVLGIHSPS

-712 IGAVSRQI
+712 ISAVSRQI
-720 KSDMGKVIP
+720 KSDMGKIIP
-729 AAESGIAAAR
+729 AAESGIVAAR
-739 SGASGVSGASTDM
+739 SGASGISGTSTDM

-762 AAVYMDGKRVGSLL
+762 AAIYMNGKRVGSLL

>member
-115 NSYSAKVNKMAADIN
+115 NSYSAKVNKMAAEIN

-135 IASMTRELEDNDR
+135 IANMTRELEDNAQ
-148 AMEELSGS
+148 AMEALSS
-156 SGKMNKAF
+156 NSGKMDKVF
-164 SFAKNAAK
+164 SFAGNAAK
-172 KMRDLRTSTD
+172 KMLGLKTSTD
-182 DVAGSMGKAHKHS
+182 DVADSMEKAHKHS

-223 DMVRNMAD
+223 DMVRNFAD
-231 FAKSGIAVASD
+231 FAKGGIDVASD

-303 MSLALTGLAGDMA
+303 MSLSLTGLAGDIA

-325 AFSKLR
+325 AFAKLR

-346 NMSVANLEAYAL
+346 NMSVANLEAYAM

-372 EQATLRYQYIMQTT
+372 EQATLRYQYIMQAT

-414 SASIGKKVL
+414 SAGIGEKVL
-423 PIITKFSGLLNDLF
+423 PIITQFSGLLNDLF

-449 VGTEISN
+449 IGTEIGN
-456 LISGFSANLPA
+456 LITEFSANLPA
-467 MMEAGGQLIGSVVE
+467 MMETGSQLIGSVME

-489 VIAAGQKI
+489 VIAAGSQVLD
-497 ITQLQSEIISRLP
+497 QLVSGLQSGLPGMVESGMDALLGFLDTITAGLPNALQMGFDLLMTVAEGIINKIPDLIARLP
-510 IAIEWGFSTIEN
+510 
-522 FASGIVSAVPV
+522 V
-533 IAEKTPLVIDSF
+533 LV
-545 LSTVE
+545 
-550 KYGQEILTKGS
+550 S
-561 EIIGNF
+561 EI
-567 AVGIISEIPNLVS
+567 A
-580 KLPQIISSI
+580 K
-589 TRFFADNFP
+589 FFTANFP
-598 KIAKIGLELVLKL
+598 KFVEMGGKLIFQTASGLIQ
-611 GSAIVSAIPQLVSQ
+611 SIPEI
-625 LPAVGKAINDAIR
+625 INAA
-638 TIIPTL
+638 
-644 TSTGKDLV
+644 GDLV
-652 KGLWNGAKSWI
+652 EALLTYFIYRVKGFLDI
-663 GQLLSNLRD
+663 G
-672 MAKNIVSTV
+672 KNIVSGIWDGMKSRWTDMTNWITQKVNGIISTV
-681 KNALGIHSPS
+681 KGVLGINSPS

-704 IGVGFSDQ
+704 ISVGFSDQ

-739 SGASGVSGASTDM
+739 SGASGVSSASTDM

>member
-135 IASMTRELEDNDR
+135 IASMTRELEDNAQ
-148 AMEELSGS
+148 AMEALSS
-156 SGKMNKAF
+156 NSGKMNKVF
-164 SFAKNAAK
+164 SFAGNAAK
-172 KMRDLRTSTD
+172 KMLGLKTSTD
-182 DVAGSMGKAHKHS
+182 DVSNSMEKAHKHS

-223 DMVRNMAD
+223 DMVRNFAD
-231 FAKSGIAVASD
+231 FAKGGIDVASD

-251 VTFGEQGAAAVE
+251 VTFGEKGAAAVE
-263 DFAKKA
+263 EFAKKA

-274 MSELSAKKFTGTMG
+274 ISELSAKKFTGTMG

-346 NMSVANLEAYAL
+346 NMSVANLEAYAM

-372 EQATLRYQYIMQTT
+372 EQATLRYQYIMQAT

-414 SASIGKKVL
+414 SASIGGKVL
-423 PIITKFSGLLNDLF
+423 PIITQFSGLLNDLF

-449 VGTEISN
+449 IGTEIGN
-456 LISGFSANLPA
+456 LITEFSANLPA
-467 MMEAGGQLIGSVVE
+467 MMETGSQLIGSVVE

-489 VIAAGQKI
+489 VIAAGSQVLD
-497 ITQLQSEIISRLP
+497 QLVSGLQSGLPGMVESGMDALLGFLDTITAGLPNALQMGFDLLMTVAEGIINKIPDLIARLP
-510 IAIEWGFSTIEN
+510 
-522 FASGIVSAVPV
+522 V
-533 IAEKTPLVIDSF
+533 LV
-545 LSTVE
+545 
-550 KYGQEILTKGS
+550 S
-561 EIIGNF
+561 EI
-567 AVGIISEIPNLVS
+567 A
-580 KLPQIISSI
+580 K
-589 TRFFADNFP
+589 FFTANFP
-598 KIAKIGLELVLKL
+598 KFVEMGGKLIFQTASGLIQ
-611 GSAIVSAIPQLVSQ
+611 SIPEI
-625 LPAVGKAINDAIR
+625 INAA
-638 TIIPTL
+638 
-644 TSTGKDLV
+644 GDLV
-652 KGLWNGAKSWI
+652 EALLTYFVYRVKGFLDI
-663 GQLLSNLRD
+663 G
-672 MAKNIVSTV
+672 KNIVSGIWDGMKSRWTDMTNWITQKVNGIISTV
-681 KNALGIHSPS
+681 KGVLGIHSPS

-720 KSDMGKVIP
+720 KSDMGKIIP
-729 AAESGIAAAR
+729 AAESGVVSAR
-739 SGASGVSGASTDM
+739 SGVGSVSSASPDM
-752 VSAFKEALSG
+752 VAAFKEALSG

-776 TTAQNNTTRAR
+776 TTVQNNTTRAR

>member
-89 LEGALNKATKE
+89 LEGALNKATAE
-100 YGEQSAEAIKAQNAF
+100 YGEQSAQAIKAQNAF

-135 IASMTRELEDNDR
+135 IANMTRELEDNAR
-148 AMEELSGS
+148 AMEDLSGS
-156 SGKMNKAF
+156 SEKMDKVF
-164 SFAKNAAK
+164 SFAGNAAK
-172 KMRDLRTSTD
+172 KMLGLKTSTD
-182 DVAGSMGKAHKHS
+182 DVAGSMEKAHKHS

-223 DMVRNMAD
+223 DMVRNFAD
-231 FAKSGIAVASD
+231 FAKGGLEVASD

-251 VTFGEQGAAAVE
+251 VTFGEKGAAAVE

-372 EQATLRYQYIMQTT
+372 EQATLRYQYIMQAT

-423 PIITKFSGLLNDLF
+423 PIITQFSGLLNDLF
-437 AGNLSVEGFATR
+437 AGNLSIEGFATR

-489 VIAAGQKI
+489 VIAAGSQVLD
-497 ITQLQSEIISRLP
+497 QLVSGLQSGLPGMVESGMDALLGFLDTITAGLPNALQMGFDLLMTVAEGIINKIPDLIARLP
-510 IAIEWGFSTIEN
+510 
-522 FASGIVSAVPV
+522 V
-533 IAEKTPLVIDSF
+533 LV
-545 LSTVE
+545 
-550 KYGQEILTKGS
+550 S
-561 EIIGNF
+561 EI
-567 AVGIISEIPNLVS
+567 A
-580 KLPQIISSI
+580 K
-589 TRFFADNFP
+589 FFTANFP
-598 KIAKIGLELVLKL
+598 KFVEMGGKLIFQTASGLIQSIPEIINAAGDLVEALLTYFIYRVKGFLDIGKN
-611 GSAIVSAIPQLVSQ
+611 IVSGIWDGMKARWTDMTNWISQKVS
-625 LPAVGKAINDAIR
+625 G
-638 TIIPTL
+638 
-644 TSTGKDLV
+644 
-652 KGLWNGAKSWI
+652 
-663 GQLLSNLRD
+663 
-672 MAKNIVSTV
+672 IVSTV
-681 KNALGIHSPS
+681 KGVLGIHSPS

-720 KSDMGKVIP
+720 KSDMGKIIP
-729 AAESGIAAAR
+729 AAESGIVAAR
-739 SGASGVSGASTDM
+739 SGVGSVSGASPDM
-752 VSAFKEALSG
+752 VAAFKNALSG

>member
-1 MAGAYDIGPRV
+1 MSGAYDIGPRV

-89 LEGALNKATKE
+89 LEGALNKATAE

-115 NSYSAKVNKMAADIN
+115 NKQAASVNKLATEMNNA
-130 QSKAS
+130 KAS
-135 IASMTRELEDNDR
+135 IANMTRELEENTQ
-148 AMEELSGS
+148 AMEEVSDS
-156 SGKMNKAF
+156 SGKMDKVF
-164 SFAKNAAK
+164 SFAKDAAK
-172 KMRDLRTSTD
+172 KMLGLKTSTD
-182 DVAGSMGKAHKHS
+182 DVADSMEKAHKHS

-223 DMVRNMAD
+223 DMVRNLAD
-231 FAKSGIAVASD
+231 FTKSGLAVASD

-251 VTFGEQGAAAVE
+251 VTFGEGAGVID

-288 AMLKSMNLDDAAVQD
+288 AMLKSMQLDDNAVSQ
-303 MSLALTGLAGDMA
+303 MSMDLVGLAGDMA

-358 SQGINTAW
+358 SQGISTAW

-372 EQATLRYQYIMQTT
+372 EQATLRYQYIMQAT

-414 SASIGKKVL
+414 SATIGGKVL
-423 PIITKFSGLLNDLF
+423 PVISQFTGLLNDLF
-437 AGNLSVEGFATR
+437 AGNLSIEGFATR
-449 VGTEISN
+449 IGTEVGN
-456 LISGFSANLPA
+456 LLTRFSENLPS
-467 MMEAGGQLIGSVVE
+467 MMEAGSQLIG
-481 GVSRSLPQ
+481 GVIDGISRSLPQ
-489 VIAAGQKI
+489 ILSAGTQVLNQLVDGLQGGLPAMVESGMDGLLGFVDAIIAGLPYVLQAGFDILMTVAEGIIEKI
-497 ITQLQSEIISRLP
+497 PDLIARLPLLVSEI
-510 IAIEWGFSTIEN
+510 AKFFTAN
-522 FASGIVSAVPV
+522 FPKFVEMGGKLIFETASGIVQSIP
-533 IAEKTPLVIDSF
+533 
-545 LSTVE
+545 
-550 KYGQEILTKGS
+550 
-561 EIIGNF
+561 EIINAAGDLVEAIMTYFVYRVKGFVDIGKNLVGGIWDGMK
-567 AVGIISEIPNLVS
+567 ARWTDMTNWITQKVNGIISS
-580 KLPQIISSI
+580 
-589 TRFFADNFP
+589 
-598 KIAKIGLELVLKL
+598 
-611 GSAIVSAIPQLVSQ
+611 
-625 LPAVGKAINDAIR
+625 
-638 TIIPTL
+638 
-644 TSTGKDLV
+644 
-652 KGLWNGAKSWI
+652 
-663 GQLLSNLRD
+663 
-672 MAKNIVSTV
+672 V
-681 KNALGIHSPS
+681 KNVLGIHSPS
-691 KVFAEIGKYSAEG
+691 KVFAEIGEYSAEG
-704 IGVGFSDQ
+704 IGVGFSDK

-720 KSDMGKVIP
+720 KSDMGKIIP
-729 AAESGIAAAR
+729 AAEY
-739 SGASGVSGASTDM
+739 GAVNSRRAVTGSMGEAGTDM
-752 VSAFKEALSG
+752 VAAFKEALSG
-762 AAVYMDGKRVGSLL
+762 AAVYLDGKRVGSLL

>member
-89 LEGALNKATKE
+89 LEGALNKATAE
-100 YGEQSAEAIKAQNAF
+100 YGEQSAQAIKAQNAF
-115 NSYSAKVNKMAADIN
+115 NSYSAKVNKLAADIN

-135 IASMTRELEDNDR
+135 IANMTRELEDNAR
-148 AMEELSGS
+148 AMEDLSGS
-156 SGKMNKAF
+156 SGKMDKVF
-164 SFAKNAAK
+164 SFAGNAAK
-172 KMRDLRTSTD
+172 KMLGLKTSTD
-182 DVAGSMGKAHKHS
+182 DVADSLEKAHKHS

-210 IIGGFRAIGSAVG
+210 IVGGFRAIGSAVG

-231 FAKSGIAVASD
+231 FAKGGLEVASD

-251 VTFGEQGAAAVE
+251 VTFGEKGAAVVE

-274 MSELSAKKFTGTMG
+274 MSELSAKQFTGTMG
-288 AMLKSMNLDDAAVQD
+288 AMLKSMNLDDDAVQD

-372 EQATLRYQYIMQTT
+372 EQATLRYQYIMQAT

-414 SASIGKKVL
+414 SASIGGKVL
-423 PIITKFSGLLNDLF
+423 PIITQFSGLLNDLF
-437 AGNLSVEGFATR
+437 AGNMSIEGFATR
-449 VGTEISN
+449 IGTEIGN
-456 LISGFSANLPA
+456 LITQFSANLPA
-467 MMEAGGQLIGSVVE
+467 MMEAGGQVIGSVVE

-489 VIAAGQKI
+489 VLAAGSQVLEQMVSGLQSGLPGMVESGMDALLGFLDTITAGLPDALQMGFDLLMTVAEGIIQKI
-497 ITQLQSEIISRLP
+497 PDLIARLPVLVSEI
-510 IAIEWGFSTIEN
+510 AKFFTAN
-522 FASGIVSAVPV
+522 FPKFVEMGGKLIFQTASGIVQSIP
-533 IAEKTPLVIDSF
+533 
-545 LSTVE
+545 
-550 KYGQEILTKGS
+550 
-561 EIIGNF
+561 EIINAAG
-567 AVGIISEIPNLVS
+567 
-580 KLPQIISSI
+580 
-589 TRFFADNFP
+589 
-598 KIAKIGLELVLKL
+598 
-611 GSAIVSAIPQLVSQ
+611 
-625 LPAVGKAINDAIR
+625 
-638 TIIPTL
+638 
-644 TSTGKDLV
+644 DLV
-652 KGLWNGAKSWI
+652 EALLTYFIYRVKGFIDI
-663 GQLLSNLRD
+663 G
-672 MAKNIVSTV
+672 KNIVSGIWDGMKARWTDMTNWITQKVNGIISTV
-681 KNALGIHSPS
+681 KGVLGIHSPS

-720 KSDMGKVIP
+720 KSDMGKIIP
-729 AAESGIAAAR
+729 AAESGAVAVRSGTGGA
-739 SGASGVSGASTDM
+739 SGASSDM
-752 VSAFKEALSG
+752 VAAFKEALSG

-776 TTAQNNTTRAR
+776 TNAQNNTTRAR
-787 GQSPAMA
+787 GQSPALA

>member
-89 LEGALNKATKE
+89 LEGALNKATAE
-100 YGEQSAEAIKAQNAF
+100 YGEQSAQAIKAQNAF

-135 IASMTRELEDNDR
+135 IANMTRELEGNAR
-148 AMEELSGS
+148 AMEDLSGS
-156 SGKMNKAF
+156 SGKMEKVF
-164 SFAKNAAK
+164 SFAGNAAK
-172 KMRDLRTSTD
+172 KMLGLKTSTD
-182 DVAGSMGKAHKHS
+182 DVAGSMEKAHKHS

-251 VTFGEQGAAAVE
+251 VTFGEKGAAAVE

-372 EQATLRYQYIMQTT
+372 EQATLRYQYIMQAT

-391 DFARTSDS
+391 DFARTSDG
-399 YANQQRILQLNMENL
+399 YANQQRILQLNLENL
-414 SASIGKKVL
+414 SATIGSKVL
-423 PIITKFSGLLNDLF
+423 PKLNSF
-437 AGNLSVEGFATR
+437 T
-449 VGTEISN
+449 
-456 LISGFSANLPA
+456 
-467 MMEAGGQLIGSVVE
+467 
-481 GVSRSLPQ
+481 
-489 VIAAGQKI
+489 
-497 ITQLQSEIISRLP
+497 
-510 IAIEWGFSTIEN
+510 
-522 FASGIVSAVPV
+522 GI
-533 IAEKTPLVIDSF
+533 
-545 LSTVE
+545 
-550 KYGQEILTKGS
+550 
-561 EIIGNF
+561 
-567 AVGIISEIPNLVS
+567 
-580 KLPQIISSI
+580 
-589 TRFFADNFP
+589 
-598 KIAKIGLELVLKL
+598 
-611 GSAIVSAIPQLVSQ
+611 
-625 LPAVGKAINDAIR
+625 
-638 TIIPTL
+638 
-644 TSTGKDLV
+644 
-652 KGLWNGAKSWI
+652 
-663 GQLLSNLRD
+663 
-672 MAKNIVSTV
+672 
-681 KNALGIHSPS
+681 
-691 KVFAEIGKYSAEG
+691 
-704 IGVGFSDQ
+704 
-712 IGAVSRQI
+712 
-720 KSDMGKVIP
+720 
-729 AAESGIAAAR
+729 
-739 SGASGVSGASTDM
+739 
-752 VSAFKEALSG
+752 
-762 AAVYMDGKRVGSLL
+762 
-776 TTAQNNTTRAR
+776 
-787 GQSPAMA
+787 